1 MQELNMRGF
10 LYRREIVFFCKVA
23 LRLFQDEVIKN
34 FLKFKSRVD
43 IEKCGEPSFL
53 VVLTVAN
60 YSYKRDDGV
69 YVVSIG
75 SLKN

>member
-1 MQELNMRGF
+1 MPNNL
-10 LYRREIVFFCKVA
+10 
-23 LRLFQDEVIKN
+23 
-34 FLKFKSRVD
+34 LKLK
-43 IEKCGEPSFL
+43 EKAVNKPSFL
-53 VVLTVAN
+53 MALSGSN

>member
-1 MQELNMRGF
+1 M
-10 LYRREIVFFCKVA
+10 
-23 LRLFQDEVIKN
+23 IKN

-53 VVLTVAN
+53 VVLTGAN

>member
-1 MQELNMRGF
+1 M
-10 LYRREIVFFCKVA
+10 
-23 LRLFQDEVIKN
+23 IKN
-34 FLKFKSRVD
+34 LLKFKSRVD

-53 VVLTVAN
+53 VVLTGAN

>member
-1 MQELNMRGF
+1 KMPNNL
-10 LYRREIVFFCKVA
+10 
-23 LRLFQDEVIKN
+23 
-34 FLKFKSRVD
+34 LKLK
-43 IEKCGEPSFL
+43 EKAVNKPSFL
-53 VVLTVAN
+53 MVLSGSN